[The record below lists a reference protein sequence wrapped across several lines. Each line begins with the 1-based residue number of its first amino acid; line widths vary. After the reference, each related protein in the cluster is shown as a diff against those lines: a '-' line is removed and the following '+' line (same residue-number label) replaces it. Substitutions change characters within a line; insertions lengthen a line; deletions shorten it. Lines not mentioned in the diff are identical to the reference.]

1 MKAVHFGAGN
11 IGRGFVGLILHD
23 AGYEVVFADV
33 NAELIDA
40 LSATPSYLVREVGA
54 GASVRTVNNYRAL
67 NSATH
72 EADVVAEIATADIV
86 TTAVGPNILRFVAP
100 LIAQA
105 IAARSHDLQPLAVMA
120 CENAI
125 NATDLLRAEVE
136 KASFGGLEKAV
147 FANTAV
153 DRIVPMQADDA
164 GLDVTVETFFE
175 WAIESAPF
183 EDAPP
188 VIPAAHFVD
197 DLAPYIERKLFTV
210 NTGHATTAYHGFIA
224 GASSIS
230 EAIAMPSVLAEV
242 RAVLAETS
250 ALLVAKHGFDPAVQ
264 AAYLEK
270 NLERFANPH
279 LTDTVDRV
287 GRQPLRKLSRNER
300 FVGPAA
306 QLIEGGTV
314 PTALVR
320 TMGAALRFDVAE
332 DPESQELREQLSD
345 LSADEFTASVTGL
358 DPAHPLYRLVLEEV
372 RAAQRV

>member
-1 MKAVHFGAGN
+1 
-11 IGRGFVGLILHD
+11 
-23 AGYEVVFADV
+23 
-33 NAELIDA
+33 
-40 LSATPSYLVREVGA
+40 
-54 GASVRTVNNYRAL
+54 
-67 NSATH
+67 
-72 EADVVAEIATADIV
+72 
-86 TTAVGPNILRFVAP
+86 
-100 LIAQA
+100 
-105 IAARSHDLQPLAVMA
+105 
-120 CENAI
+120 
-125 NATDLLRAEVE
+125 
-136 KASFGGLEKAV
+136 
-147 FANTAV
+147 
-153 DRIVPMQADDA
+153 
-164 GLDVTVETFFE
+164 
-175 WAIESAPF
+175 
-183 EDAPP
+183 
-188 VIPAAHFVD
+188 
-197 DLAPYIERKLFTV
+197 
-210 NTGHATTAYHGFIA
+210 
-224 GASSIS
+224 
-230 EAIAMPSVLAEV
+230 MPSVLAEV

-306 QLIEGGTV
+306 QLIEGGTE

-358 DPAHPLYRLVLEEV
+358 DPAHPLYPLVLEEV

>member
-40 LSATPSYLVREVGA
+40 LSASSSYHVLEVGA
-54 GASVRTVNNYRAL
+54 GASTRTVNNYRAL
-67 NSATH
+67 NSSTN
-72 EADVVAEIATADIV
+72 EADVVAQIATADIV

-100 LIAQA
+100 LIAKA
-105 IAARSHDLQPLAVMA
+105 LAARSAQLSPLAVMA
-120 CENAI
+120 CENAL

-136 KASFGGLEKAV
+136 KADLGGLDKAV

-153 DRIVPMQADDA
+153 DRIVPVQAEGA

-175 WAIESAPF
+175 WAIERGPFGDSA
-183 EDAPP
+183 P

-210 NTGHATTAYHGFIA
+210 NTGHATTAYHGFVA

-230 EAIAMPSVLAEV
+230 EAIAIPSVLAEV
-242 RAVLAETS
+242 RAVLTETS

-264 AAYLEK
+264 LAYLEK

-300 FVGPAA
+300 FVAPAA
-306 QLIEGGTV
+306 QLIESGTDPV
-314 PTALVR
+314 ALVR

-332 DPESQELREQLSD
+332 DPESQQLKEKLSS
-345 LSADEFTASVTGL
+345 LSASDFVTEVTGL
-358 DPAHPLYRLVLEEV
+358 DPSHPLFAPVLAVVEKA
-372 RAAQRV
+372 R